1 MSDTF
6 ITVIAILLAVVL
18 LVVVPL
24 QVTSQR
30 VDTMSKL
37 DVDTLTSDFVEQI
50 RTTGSLTKDDYYNFK
65 QKLTSTGNTY
75 DVNMEFK
82 ILDENPGK
90 KTTQVTRDKIGENVY
105 YSVYTAQLEKTL
117 EDEKNDGKYSL
128 KEGDLV
134 SVTVRNTNLTIGQQM
149 KNFVYKV
156 VGNDTYTIAASKS
169 GLVTASGAT
178 STILSNSVDKPE
190 ITAKFR
196 ENDAKGNDIT
206 KNNTNSSELT
216 NKWTNQNV
224 YVELSSKDNYAVELL
239 FYRRNYKNS
248 TDYNGYNQIS
258 NNFTL
263 TEQGV
268 YDYQVFWKSKLLVS
282 KSQYSEI
289 KKLTVRID
297 KTKPTLSIGTT

>member
-105 YSVYTAQLEKTL
+105 YSVYTAQ
-117 EDEKNDGKYSL
+117 
-128 KEGDLV
+128 
-134 SVTVRNTNLTIGQQM
+134 
-149 KNFVYKV
+149 
-156 VGNDTYTIAASKS
+156 
-169 GLVTASGAT
+169 
-178 STILSNSVDKPE
+178 VDK
-190 ITAKFR
+190 T
-196 ENDAKGNDIT
+196 
-206 KNNTNSSELT
+206 
-216 NKWTNQNV
+216 
-224 YVELSSKDNYAVELL
+224 
-239 FYRRNYKNS
+239 
-248 TDYNGYNQIS
+248 GY
-258 NNFTL
+258 
-263 TEQGV
+263 
-268 YDYQVFWKSKLLVS
+268 
-282 KSQYSEI
+282 
-289 KKLTVRID
+289 
-297 KTKPTLSIGTT
+297 